1 MIELFI
7 EQEQKKNYC
16 IENNKLKEQEK
27 EIIDHIL

>member
-1 MIELFI
+1 MIEPFI
-7 EQEQKKNYC
+7 EQEQQKNYS